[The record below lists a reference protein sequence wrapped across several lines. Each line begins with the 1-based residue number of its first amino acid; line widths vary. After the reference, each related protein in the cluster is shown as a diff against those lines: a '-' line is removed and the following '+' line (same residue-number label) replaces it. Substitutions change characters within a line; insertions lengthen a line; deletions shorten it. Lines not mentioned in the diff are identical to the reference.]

1 MSFKNIQFLT
11 SKEYQSFL
19 DEETKPKP
27 IKLNIPKWFKNLN
40 HSIKNKTVKG
50 CVPFLDSL
58 TTGYVLSTP
67 QEVFFEWGVDSKN
80 NQKYEAHKYSYADNT
95 FDNTVNLNN
104 LNTVKNESHPYPQI
118 EGSELNGDK
127 LPVNKFLNPWIIKT
141 PPGYSC
147 LFVPPLNNSDKR
159 FSIVPAIVDTD
170 IYEDYINF
178 PFILH
183 KDKIKENEV
192 TIKKATPYVQIIPF
206 ERQNW
211 KMSLG
216 TIESYKPNIFRL
228 KIVNTLL
235 HHYKTKIWNK
245 KNFK

>member
-1 MSFKNIQFLT
+1 MSSKNIKFFT
-11 SKEYQSFL
+11 SKEYQSIL

-27 IKLNIPKWFKNLN
+27 IKLNIPKWFKNLDHN
-40 HSIKNKTVKG
+40 IKNKTVKG
-50 CVPFLDSL
+50 CMPFLDSL

-67 QEVFFEWGVDSKN
+67 QEAFFKWGIDPQN
-80 NQKYEAHKYSYADNT
+80 QQKYEGHQFAYSTSRFGRD
-95 FDNTVNLNN
+95 VNLNN
-104 LNTVKNESHPYPQI
+104 EGTLNDEMHPYVQI

-127 LPVNKFLNPWIIKT
+127 LPVNKFLNPWIVKT

-183 KDKIKENEV
+183 KDKIEKNEV
-192 TIKKATPYVQIIPF
+192 IIKKATPYVQIIPF

-211 KMSLG
+211 KMSFG
-216 TIESYKPNIFRL
+216 TIESNKPNIFRL
-228 KIVNTLL
+228 KIVNTLI
-235 HHYKTKIWNK
+235 HHYRSKVWNK
-245 KNFK
+245 KNYK